1 MNVYLTGHQSP
12 RVKIDLQTGSNWI
25 PVDCLIDTGFSSGLA
40 LKQSILSQIKG
51 KPVAQQEFEL
61 ADGSIVNLDV
71 YLTRIKFKN
80 RSQRLPTVFT
90 ESNDN
95 LVGMDFLRK
104 RQLKID
110 LKSNPGKISLK

>member
-12 RVKIDLQTGSNWI
+12 RVKIDLQTGSSWI
-25 PVDCLIDTGFSSGLA
+25 SLDCLIDTGFSSGLA
-40 LKQSILSQIKG
+40 LNQSILTQIKS
-51 KPVAQQEFEL
+51 KPIAKQEFEL
-61 ADGSIVNLDV
+61 ADGSIINLDV
-71 YLTRIKFKN
+71 HLARIKFNN
-80 RSQRLPTVFT
+80 RSQYLPTIFT

-110 LKSNPGKISLK
+110 LKSNPGKISLT

>member
-12 RVKIDLQTGSNWI
+12 KVIIDLRIGSNWI

-40 LKQSILSQIKG
+40 LKQSLLSKIKG
-51 KPVAQQEFEL
+51 MPVARQEFEL

-71 YLTRIKFKN
+71 YLTKIKFKSL
-80 RSQRLPTVFT
+80 SQYLPTIFT

-95 LVGMDFLRK
+95 LVGMDFLRN

-110 LKSNPGKISLK
+110 LKSNPGKISLT